1 MSKKNRLKNRYN
13 KWGYIFAIPFV
24 VLFLVFH
31 MWPLL
36 STIAYAFCDM
46 RRFEC
51 VPRFLPSIGEPW
63 YRNFQQVFESKSY
76 NDAFRNTWIFFI
88 AQVIPEWCIA
98 FWLAAMVTDR
108 RMKMKGRLVFKTAFF
123 LPKLFQGS
131 ALGGVLLGHIIA
143 TATTVVMYVTM
154 AAALDGFGVDL
165 QDIKFFMSVGFLTV
179 VASVFI
185 HFGIT
190 FIYAVAGITS
200 IPVEL
205 FEAAEMDGA
214 NRVQTF
220 FRVTLPCMKPM
231 MFFIAVVTLVEGL
244 GMSDVPAAFGAFDSL
259 RRNLT
264 MMMYIQNQ
272 AFMGT
277 YIFDRASAA
286 SLILLLMCGFFAVI
300 IYLLFMKDW
309 DEAKLK
315 RLQKKELKAMENA

>member
-1 MSKKNRLKNRYN
+1 MAKKNRLKNRYN

-24 VLFLVFH
+24 VLFLVFQ

-36 STIAYAFCDM
+36 CTIAYAFCDM
-46 RRFEC
+46 RRFGC
-51 VPRFLPSIGEPW
+51 IPRFLPSIGEPW
-63 YRNFQQVFESKSY
+63 YRNFQQVFESVSF
-76 NDAFRNTWIFFI
+76 NDAFRNTWVFFI

-143 TATTVVMYVTM
+143 TATTAVMYATI
-154 AAALDGFGVDL
+154 AAEIDGFGVDL
-165 QDIKFFMSVGFLTV
+165 QDIKFFMSVRFLTV

-214 NRVQTF
+214 TRVQTF
-220 FRVTLPCMKPM
+220 FRVTLPSMKPM

-277 YIFDRASAA
+277 YIFDRAAAA
-286 SLILLLMCGFFAVI
+286 SLILLLMCGVIAVI
-300 IYLLFMKDW
+300 IYLAFMKDW

-315 RLQKKELKAMENA
+315 RLQKKEVKAMEKA